1 MVLEKEGRDFR
12 RAARTR
18 LADAGE
24 RQRNRSNDVLNAARR
39 PVPSRFLTLLPT
51 PLPLAPPH
59 LQDGTVV
66 EQPMAHHSDL
76 IFALQDTKRN
86 MQRDFLTALP
96 EGVYYALGA
105 AHLALRGS
113 AVNDEADAAVR
124 CDVELCA

>member
-1 MVLEKEGRDFR
+1 M
-12 RAARTR
+12 
-18 LADAGE
+18 
-24 RQRNRSNDVLNAARR
+24 LNAARR